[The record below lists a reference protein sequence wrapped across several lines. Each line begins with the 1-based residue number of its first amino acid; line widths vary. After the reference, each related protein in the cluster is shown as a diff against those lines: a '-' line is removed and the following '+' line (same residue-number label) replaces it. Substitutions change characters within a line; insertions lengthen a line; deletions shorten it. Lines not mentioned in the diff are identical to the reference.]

1 VWECLDAYD
10 AYVCIPGGV
19 PPPIGP
25 PMIVAPIITPTA
37 PICPQP
43 HQTTRASRTH
53 HRSIRGRGKES
64 TKMQQRDDT
73 VGSTGVKRAL
83 HACYS
88 NCAGPPRARCLDP
101 SPHAMYLACNAA
113 HKVCVRA
120 PRAWRTP
127 PAAPSGCLHYL
138 GRRHKLQPPPPPPHP
153 AHSHSH
159 SAPPT
164 RSQGVRG
171 VTNSPPINDGW
182 PQWPATALNAAA
194 ARAGKGII

>member
-1 VWECLDAYD
+1 MWECLDAYD

-101 SPHAMYLACNAA
+101 SPHAMYLAVQCCAQSM
-113 HKVCVRA
+113 R
-120 PRAWRTP
+120 PRATCVAHPTSRAVRLPTLPGETAHTAAAP
-127 PAAPSGCLHYL
+127 PA
-138 GRRHKLQPPPPPPHP
+138 PPPGPL
-153 AHSHSH
+153 SRH

-164 RSQGVRG
+164 RSQV
-171 VTNSPPINDGW
+171 VEE
-182 PQWPATALNAAA
+182 
-194 ARAGKGII
+194 